1 MFAYASHELI
11 ALSQSMRIALNGNA
25 SLSSV
30 RTVVKLSPN
39 GIEDYA

>member
-11 ALSQSMRIALNGNA
+11 ALSQSMRIALNGKA
-25 SLSSV
+25 STSSV

-39 GIEDYA
+39 GIEDHA